1 MKNITIAGRITRDA
15 VTRTTQ
21 QGDKVTGFSVAVDD
35 GFGQNKRTLFFD
47 CSLWGK
53 RGDSLAQYL
62 VKGASVTVAGDLSTR
77 EHEGK
82 TYLTL
87 RASEVT
93 LQGDA
98 GGQRD
103 GGDRRRNDDR
113 DQRRDDRGSGGG
125 LAYGARTG
133 GAPDMDDEIPFSFEV
148 RA

>member
-1 MKNITIAGRITRDA
+1 MKIITIAGRITRDA

-77 EHEGK
+77 EHEGR
-82 TYLTL
+82 TYLTI
-87 RASEVT
+87 RVSEIA
-93 LQGDA
+93 LQGGKAADSQPRDTGTSYGGGYGA
-98 GGQRD
+98 GGSPNSQSSGRPD
-103 GGDRRRNDDR
+103 FDDS
-113 DQRRDDRGSGGG
+113 DI
-125 LAYGARTG
+125 
-133 GAPDMDDEIPFSFEV
+133 IPF
-148 RA
+148 